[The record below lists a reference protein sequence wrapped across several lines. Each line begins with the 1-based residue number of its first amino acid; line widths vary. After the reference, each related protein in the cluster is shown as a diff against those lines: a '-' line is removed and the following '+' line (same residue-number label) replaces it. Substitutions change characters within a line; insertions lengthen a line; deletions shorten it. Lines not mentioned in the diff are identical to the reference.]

1 MLFKDQVDFVR
12 QHLKKNRLRVFTTV
26 LATTMGCAFLIV
38 LASIGFGLQG
48 SMEREILTDQKL
60 TEIEVYGDP
69 QKKIDVD
76 AIRKMENVRA
86 VVEKTN
92 AQLSAN
98 VKFEERTNSV
108 PVNMTEFDNEE
119 KVGSKLSEGRLPQN
133 SDEIVVG
140 YHFAENLLSK
150 AELKE
155 QEKLN
160 EESAENDTTSTKQA
174 KKLGYKESL
183 VGKTIS
189 VKLQD
194 YDNDK
199 AINKELTFKVVGVS
213 EKPAKDWLIK
223 NTILFSHELK
233 GEFYNIYKASVK
245 DSKNI
250 KAEKDMFYPEIK
262 VHATNLEAVKG
273 VIAKLKDKGLSV
285 YSVTEQL
292 DDINVIFLAF
302 KVGLIFVGTIAVLIA
317 SIGIFNTMTMAVT
330 ERTREIGVMKA
341 IGASPKLIQRLFLME
356 SAWIGILGTAIAIV
370 ISYGISFLS
379 NWLLPI
385 IIDMATDSKQFQEAD
400 IVFSD
405 IPWQLILVASAISIG
420 VALLSGWRPARKAT
434 KIDVIQALRQE
445 L

>member
-12 QHLKKNRLRVFTTV
+12 QHLKRNRLRVFTTV

-48 SMEREILTDQKL
+48 SMEREILTDQAV
-60 TEIEVYGDP
+60 TEIQVYEDG
-69 QKKIDVD
+69 QNKTNVD

-86 VVEKTN
+86 VIPKTN
-92 AQLSAN
+92 TELMAN
-98 VKFEERTNSV
+98 VKFENRANSV
-108 PVNMTEFDNEE
+108 NVKMTDFKEE
-119 KVGSKLSEGRLPQN
+119 DKVGRKLSEGRLPQN
-133 SDEIVVG
+133 SNEIVVG

-150 AELKE
+150 ADLKE
-155 QEKLN
+155 QEILN
-160 EESAENDTTSTKQA
+160 EKASENNTAVSEQV
-174 KKLGYKESL
+174 KKFGYKESL

-189 VKLQD
+189 VKLQT
-194 YDNDK
+194 YESEK
-199 AINKELTFKVVGVS
+199 PINKELTFKVVGVT
-213 EKPAKDWLIK
+213 EKPAREWDIQNL
-223 NTILFSHELK
+223 ILFSNDLK
-233 GEFYNIYKASVK
+233 SDFYNIYKSSVK
-245 DSKNI
+245 DSKDI
-250 KAEKDMFYPEIK
+250 KPEEDIFYTELK

-273 VIAKLKDKGLSV
+273 VIAKLKDQGLSV
-285 YSVTEQL
+285 YSITEQL
-292 DDINVIFLAF
+292 DEINVIFLAF

-356 SAWIGILGTAIAIV
+356 SAWIGIIGTVIAIV

-385 IIDMATDSKQFQEAD
+385 IIDMATDSNQFQEAD
-400 IVFSD
+400 IVFSH
-405 IPWQLILVASAISIG
+405 IPWQLILVASVISIG

-445 L
+445 